1 MTRQLTPEQIAE
13 ASKPYVIPPFFV
25 YYSDNGEIFAITSEK
40 DESLNYIEVTSKQV
54 DDFITGK
61 RDYKRY
67 KVDYFKEGNT
77 YVIKTETENPVTH
90 LLLIVPIIED
100 TEKDLTIVY
109 NNQNKCWD
117 FVLNDAGRNLLKNTN
132 PETVY
137 RFYITKHLDPHF
149 LLTSILV
156 KTSELLTGFSAPFTI
171 DDELDI
177 NNISIAVANH
187 FDSCGVRIK

>member
-25 YYSDNGEIFAITSEK
+25 YYSDDGEIFSISSEK
-40 DESLNYIEVTSKQV
+40 DDSLNYVQVTSKQV

-77 YVIKTETENPVTH
+77 YVIKTETEKPVTH
-90 LLLIVPIIED
+90 LLLIVPIVENE
-100 TEKDLTIVY
+100 EKNLIIVHDSK
-109 NNQNKCWD
+109 NKCWD
-117 FVLNDAGRNLLKNTN
+117 FVLNEGGRNLLKNTN
-132 PETVY
+132 SETVY
-137 RFYITKHLDPHF
+137 RFYITKYSDPHF

-156 KTSELLTGFSAPFTI
+156 KASELLTGFSAPFTI
-171 DDELDI
+171 DDESNI
-177 NNISIAVANH
+177 NNISVAVANH
-187 FDSCGVRIK
+187 FESCGVQVK